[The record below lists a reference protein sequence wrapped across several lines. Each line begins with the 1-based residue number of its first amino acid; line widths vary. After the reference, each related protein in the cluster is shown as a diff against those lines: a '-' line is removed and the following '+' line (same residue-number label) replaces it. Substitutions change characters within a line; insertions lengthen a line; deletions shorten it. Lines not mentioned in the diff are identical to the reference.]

1 MNAGK
6 LGRVALMATAA
17 LLVGLAGGG
26 SGGAGK
32 EEDGD
37 QDL

>member
-1 MNAGK
+1 MNGGK

-17 LLVGLAGGG
+17 QLVGLRGDR